1 VRSIQSKGNQSQIA
15 NSDLKE
21 ALQSK
26 SINMFNKT
34 GFSFT
39 DKKISRGTETQS
51 HLRPPKQSLAQKMLD
66 KLKGKVGVKKPLK
79 VKI

>member
-1 VRSIQSKGNQSQIA
+1 
-15 NSDLKE
+15 
-21 ALQSK
+21 
-26 SINMFNKT
+26 MFNKT

-51 HLRPPKQSLAQKMLD
+51 NLRPPKKSLAQKKLD
-66 KLKGKVGVKKPLK
+66 KLKGKAVVKKPLK